1 MIFPKPLFK
10 GARVALVAPA
20 YAVTE
25 ESFTPAINLVKSLGL
40 EPIIYPSCL
49 LENSHGYFSAND
61 NIRAK
66 DIQDAFSDDSIDG
79 IWCIRGGYGT
89 HRILPLL
96 DFDKIKPKFF
106 AGYSDITALHTALN
120 QICNFAT
127 FHTTMPSTEY
137 ENLDEYTLE
146 YLKTSL
152 FTGDFTDFKN
162 PVNIPMSTLYGG
174 KCEGVLCG
182 GNLALVA
189 SSLGT
194 PYEIDTKDKILF
206 LEDIGEYTY
215 RIDGQLTQLR
225 NSGKLEQCAGIL
237 LGAYTDCNPQDP
249 ENNLDLEEIFK
260 ELIAPLKKPT
270 IYNVQCGHILPTM
283 ALPLGYTLSM
293 NADTKNISVVKG

>member
-40 EPIIYPSCL
+40 EPIVYPSCL
-49 LENSHGYFSAND
+49 LENRHGYFSAND

-66 DIQDAFSDDSIDG
+66 DIQDAFEDDTIDG

-96 DFDKIKPKFF
+96 DFDKIKPKYF
-106 AGYSDITALHTALN
+106 AGYSDVTALHTALN

-137 ENLDEYTLE
+137 KDLDDYTLD
-146 YLKTSL
+146 YLKTAL
-152 FTGDFTDFKN
+152 FSGEFSDLKN
-162 PVNIPMSTLYGG
+162 PENIEMKTLYGG
-174 KCEGVLCG
+174 KSEGILCG

-194 PYEIDTKDKILF
+194 PYEIDTKGKILF

-225 NSGKLEQCAGIL
+225 NAGKLDDCAGIL
-237 LGAYTDCNPQDP
+237 LGAYTDCEPHDP
-249 ENNLDLEEIFK
+249 EQNLELEEIFT
-260 ELIAPLKKPT
+260 ELVAPIKKTT

-283 ALPLGYTLSM
+283 ALPLGYSVTID
-293 NADTKNISVVKG
+293 ADLKEIKVMKG